1 MIDVNAVLKFLLGL
15 MKSEESASIQFLG
28 FR

>member
-1 MIDVNAVLKFLLGL
+1 MMDVNAVLKFLLGL
-15 MKSEESASIQFLG
+15 MKSEERASIQFLG